1 MTTKIRSSEAS
12 EEHFNCTKLPNWNS
26 LTDSERYWTGCLAR
40 QADDNGWVKE
50 WRYGS
55 ALMYLETWP
64 DNDPG
69 GIARAQCWCCESL
82 MLALTTQN
90 QTYML
95 RSLLQASEYLGR
107 LHEPDPSYMATFSEA
122 YQVAKIRAERLL
134 IPRES

>member
-1 MTTKIRSSEAS
+1 MT
-12 EEHFNCTKLPNWNS
+12 EHFNYTKLPTWHS
-26 LTDSERYWTGCLAR
+26 LTDSERRWTGLLAR
-40 QADDNGWVKE
+40 AADDNGWVKE
-50 WRYGS
+50 WRYGR
-55 ALMYLETWP
+55 ATMFHETWP
-64 DNDPG
+64 DDDQVG
-69 GIARAQCWCCESL
+69 QLTRYLCESL